1 MLRFYINWEFPLPLP
16 PHRRQPHT
24 LLKTGAV
31 VDLDN
36 DKENTPAKDGLLN
49 EHLRI
54 HDQFSHKQWHGRA
67 QLGELRSFSSAL
79 ITSYLLRALLLPRG
93 IQ

>member
-54 HDQFSHKQWHGRA
+54 FTLTDN
-67 QLGELRSFSSAL
+67 
-79 ITSYLLRALLLPRG
+79 TG
-93 IQ
+93 ID

>member
-1 MLRFYINWEFPLPLP
+1 MLRFYKLGVSITASAT
-16 PHRRQPHT
+16 HRRQPHT

-54 HDQFSHKQWHGRA
+54 FTLTDN
-67 QLGELRSFSSAL
+67 
-79 ITSYLLRALLLPRG
+79 TG
-93 IQ
+93 ID